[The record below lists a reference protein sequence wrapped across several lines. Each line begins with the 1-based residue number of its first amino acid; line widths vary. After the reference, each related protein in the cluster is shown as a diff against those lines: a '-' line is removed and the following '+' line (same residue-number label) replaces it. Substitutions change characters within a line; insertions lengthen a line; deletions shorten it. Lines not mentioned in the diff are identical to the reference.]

1 MFQQWEDLM
10 PDFVSLGRSGLKVT
24 NLCLGTMNFGNEQWG
39 CDEPTS
45 AKIIDAFLAAG
56 HNFIDT
62 ANVYAG
68 GRSEEIVGRA
78 ISARRDEVVLATKG
92 FNPDGPG
99 PNERGNSR
107 INLTRSLENSLRRL
121 GTDYVDL
128 YQCHAYDHTTPLEET
143 MATLDG
149 FVRSGKVRY
158 IGVSNW
164 LASQI
169 VEAQAIAK
177 ANGTTPL
184 VSLQPQY
191 SLIVRDI
198 EIDILSTCERHGL
211 GVIVW
216 SPLGGG
222 LLTGKHSKDK
232 AAEDSRFGRVGEG
245 DIWEMMKRALFT
257 DRNFEIVDKVGEVAK
272 SLGTTHT
279 AVSVAWTVAQPAV
292 TSAIIGPRS
301 VEQLEDNLVA
311 GEIALDD
318 GAMKELD
325 RVSRGPMS
333 YAVFLQRGR

>member
-1 MFQQWEDLM
+1 M
-10 PDFVSLGRSGLKVT
+10 PNYVTLGNSGLKVSPI
-24 NLCLGTMNFGNEQWG
+24 CLGTMNFGNEQWG

-45 AKIIDAFLAAG
+45 AKIIDAYLGAG

-68 GRSEEIVGRA
+68 GRSEEIVGRVIA
-78 ISARRDEVVLATKG
+78 SRRDDVVLATKG

-99 PNERGNSR
+99 PNNWGNTR
-107 INLTRSLENSLRRL
+107 ANLTRSLENSLRRL

-128 YQCHAYDHTTPLEET
+128 YQCHAWDPTTPVEET

-149 FVRSGKVRY
+149 FVRDGKVRY
-158 IGVSNW
+158 IGCSNW

-169 VEAQAIAK
+169 VEGQNAARQTG
-177 ANGTTPL
+177 GTPM

-198 EIDILSTCERHGL
+198 EIDILPTAKRHGL

-222 LLTGKHSKDK
+222 LLTGKHSKEK
-232 AAEDSRFGRVGEG
+232 AADDSRFGKVAEG
-245 DIWEMMKRALFT
+245 DIWEMLKRSLFT
-257 DRNFEIVDKVGEVAK
+257 DKNFEIVDKVGQIAK
-272 SLGTTHT
+272 ALDTTHT
-279 AVSVAWTVAQPAV
+279 SVAVAWTLAQDGV

-301 VEQLEDNLVA
+301 AEQLEDNLVA
-311 GEIALDD
+311 AELQLSDEILKD
-318 GAMKELD
+318 LD
-325 RVSRGPMS
+325 RASRGPLT
-333 YAVFLQRGR
+333 YAGFLQRGR

>member
-1 MFQQWEDLM
+1 M
-10 PDFVSLGRSGLKVT
+10 PEFVQLGRSGLRVSRI
-24 NLCLGTMNFGNEQWG
+24 CLGTMNFGNEQWG

-45 AKIIDAFLAAG
+45 AKIIDAYLGAG

-78 ISARRDEVVLATKG
+78 IASRRDDVVLATKG
-92 FNPDGPG
+92 FNPADGPG
-99 PNERGNSR
+99 PNNWGNSR
-107 INLTRSLENSLRRL
+107 ANLTRSLENSLRRL

-128 YQCHAYDHTTPLEET
+128 YQCHAWDRTTPVEET
-143 MATLDG
+143 MATLDD

-158 IGVSNW
+158 VGCSNW

-169 VEAQAIAK
+169 VEAQISAERT
-177 ANGTTPL
+177 GGTPL

-198 EIDILSTCERHGL
+198 EIDILPTAKRHGL

-216 SPLGGG
+216 SPLAGG

-232 AAEDSRFGRVGEG
+232 AADDSRFDKVNEG
-245 DIWEMMKRALFT
+245 DIWELLKRSLFT
-257 DRNFEIVDKVGEVAK
+257 DRNFEIVDKAGEVAT

-279 AVSVAWTVAQPAV
+279 AVAVAWTLAQDGI
-292 TSAIIGPRS
+292 TSAIIGPRT
-301 VEQLEDNLVA
+301 VDQLEDNLA
-311 GEIALDD
+311 ADD
-318 GAMKELD
+318 LTLSDDVLKDLD
-325 RVSRGPMS
+325 RTSRGPLT
-333 YAVFLQRGR
+333 YAGFLQRGR

>member
-1 MFQQWEDLM
+1 M
-10 PDFVSLGRSGLKVT
+10 PDYVPLGDSGLKVSR
-24 NLCLGTMNFGNEQWG
+24 LCLGTMNFGNEQWG

-45 AKIIDAFLAAG
+45 AKIIDAYLGAG

-78 ISARRDEVVLATKG
+78 ITSRREDVVLATKG

-99 PNERGNSR
+99 PNQRGNSR

-128 YQCHAYDHTTPLEET
+128 YQCHAWDHSTPIEET
-143 MATLDG
+143 MDTLDG

-158 IGVSNW
+158 IGCSNW

-169 VEAQAIAK
+169 VEAQTVAD
-177 ANGTTPL
+177 TPL

-198 EIDILSTCERHGL
+198 EIDILPTAQRHGL

-222 LLTGKHSKDK
+222 LLTGKHTKESSPD
-232 AAEDSRFGRVGEG
+232 DSRFGKVAEG
-245 DIWEMMKRALFT
+245 DIWEMMRRALFT
-257 DRNFEIVDKVGEVAK
+257 DRNFAIVDKVGEVAK
-272 SLGTTHT
+272 SIGTTH
-279 AVSVAWTVAQPAV
+279 ASVAVAWTLAQPGV
-292 TSAIIGPRS
+292 TSAIIGPRTA
-301 VEQLEDNLVA
+301 EQLEDNLA
-311 GEIALDD
+311 ADDIALSAEQLKD
-318 GAMKELD
+318 LD
-325 RVSRGPMS
+325 RASRGPMTYS
-333 YAVFLQRGR
+333 VFLQHGR